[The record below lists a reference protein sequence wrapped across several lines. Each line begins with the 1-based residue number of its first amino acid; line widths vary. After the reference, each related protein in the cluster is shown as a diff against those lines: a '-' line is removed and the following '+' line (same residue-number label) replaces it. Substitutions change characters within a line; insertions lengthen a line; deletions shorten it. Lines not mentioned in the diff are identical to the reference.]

1 MSKSYLAIAHQGKN
15 DWWRYFLSVFLIL
28 FAWIILGG
36 VISAVVAIFIFIS
49 NGIPL
54 VEIEL
59 QLMDLLQN
67 PSLESFIIINLQFI
81 TFILG
86 IFLAV
91 KVLHQRK
98 FLSLVSADGKID
110 FSRLVAGF
118 AVWFVMQLS
127 LIAVNIILNPSNFA
141 FTFEPSQ
148 WFPLLFAALILTPIQ
163 TSAEELFFRG
173 YVIQGLSLITKRRLI
188 LIILSSILF
197 MLPHFLNPEMQRG
210 AVWMALFYF
219 GFGVFTAVITLKD
232 NRLELALGVHAAN
245 NLSLLFVTSKD
256 SVLPTKAI
264 WTIQETGA
272 VQGDLFVFILFCAIF
287 FYIFFGK
294 KFDENKMD
302 TRKSGSGK

>member
-15 DWWRYFLSVFLIL
+15 DWWRYFLSVLLIL
-28 FAWIILGG
+28 FAWLILGG
-36 VISAVVAIFIFIS
+36 VISLVVAIFIFIS
-49 NGIPL
+49 NGVPL
-54 VEIEL
+54 VELEL

-86 IFLAV
+86 IFLAIRL
-91 KVLHQRK
+91 LHQRK
-98 FLSLVSADGKID
+98 FLSLVSADNQIN
-110 FSRLVAGF
+110 FSRLFAGF

-127 LIAVNIILNPSNFA
+127 LIAVNIILNPSNFT

-188 LIILSSILF
+188 LIIISSILF

-219 GFGVFTAVITLKD
+219 GFGVFTALITLKD

-245 NLSLLFVTSKD
+245 NLSLLFVTSED
-256 SVLPTKAI
+256 SVLPTKAM
-264 WTIQETGA
+264 WTIKETGA

-287 FYIFFGK
+287 FYIFFGRNSGK
-294 KFDENKMD
+294 NEMD
-302 TRKSGSGK
+302 TPQLRNRE